1 MLFRSDDLDT
11 YYRRISR
18 DPPPVDIA
26 IPFTDVYENLLDVFP
41 LFSEVSPSSS
51 KAERRAA
58 VRSRH
63 GIWRIEVV
71 WQPQA
76 PEDARKFR
84 TVVHEGNCGAVIQ
97 RLKTDLMGGAK
108 HVLVVYQFEP
118 EKNHNIIREVL
129 SLEG

>member
-1 MLFRSDDLDT
+1 MSLPLAEPSEFLVVPFLTRDDLDT

-51 KAERRAA
+51 KAERRAG

-76 PEDARKFR
+76 PEDARKFKIGR
-84 TVVHEGNCGAVIQ
+84 A
-97 RLKTDLMGGAK
+97 
-108 HVLVVYQFEP
+108 HV
-118 EKNHNIIREVL
+118 
-129 SLEG
+129 